1 MVFRRVTVSGNTAY
15 PGGGQPGGGMHLRAG
30 SSSITVIDSTVS
42 GNRAISTAGTAA
54 TAGGGIYTE
63 GSTGTINV
71 INTTIANNAVTGI
84 GGGIANFMNNLRVI
98 NSTIVNNTASGD
110 GPGTP
115 GGGGGINSIPNVVT
129 RIQNTIVANNRGR
142 TSDNFGPDVVGTF
155 VSNGYNLIGNTVGST
170 GFGAAGDQLGVDPLL
185 DQNGLQNNGG
195 PTLTIALQPNSP
207 AIDKGKTVADV
218 TTDQRGVARP
228 TDNPSIANAAGG
240 DGSDIGAYEI
250 GAPNGVAEKTLGN
263 ISTRLPVLTGENVL
277 IGGIIVVGQA
287 PKRVIIRAIGPSL
300 AGSGVTGALEDPTL
314 SIFQGENL
322 LDFNDDWRSTQEG
335 EIIRTGV
342 APGDNREAAIVATL
356 QPGSYTAV
364 VRGKGET
371 TGVALVEAFDLEQ
384 RPDSKLVNISTRG
397 FVASGENVLIGGFIV
412 GPTTRVA
419 VRAIGPSLAA
429 AGVAQPLQDPVLQV
443 VNSNGQ
449 VVRTNDNWEG
459 PQKAEIEAI
468 GIAPSD
474 KRESAL
480 IETLTA
486 GSYTAVVRGVAGG
499 TGVGLVEV
507 YNLP

>member
-1 MVFRRVTVSGNTAY
+1 
-15 PGGGQPGGGMHLRAG
+15 
-30 SSSITVIDSTVS
+30 
-42 GNRAISTAGTAA
+42 
-54 TAGGGIYTE
+54 
-63 GSTGTINV
+63 
-71 INTTIANNAVTGI
+71 
-84 GGGIANFMNNLRVI
+84 
-98 NSTIVNNTASGD
+98 
-110 GPGTP
+110 
-115 GGGGGINSIPNVVT
+115 
-129 RIQNTIVANNRGR
+129 
-142 TSDNFGPDVVGTF
+142 
-155 VSNGYNLIGNTVGST
+155 
-170 GFGAAGDQLGVDPLL
+170 
-185 DQNGLQNNGG
+185 
-195 PTLTIALQPNSP
+195 
-207 AIDKGKTVADV
+207 
-218 TTDQRGVARP
+218 
-228 TDNPSIANAAGG
+228 
-240 DGSDIGAYEI
+240 
-250 GAPNGVAEKTLGN
+250 
-263 ISTRLPVLTGENVL
+263 
-277 IGGIIVVGQA
+277 
-287 PKRVIIRAIGPSL
+287 
-300 AGSGVTGALEDPTL
+300 
-314 SIFQGENL
+314 
-322 LDFNDDWRSTQEG
+322 
-335 EIIRTGV
+335 
-342 APGDNREAAIVATL
+342 EAAIVATL

-443 VNSNGQ
+443 VNGNGE

-459 PQKAEIEAI
+459 PQKAEIEAL